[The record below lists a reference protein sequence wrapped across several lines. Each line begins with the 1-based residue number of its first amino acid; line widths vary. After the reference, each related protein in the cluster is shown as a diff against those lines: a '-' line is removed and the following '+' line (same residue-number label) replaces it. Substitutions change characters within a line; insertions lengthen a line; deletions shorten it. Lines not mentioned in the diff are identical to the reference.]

1 VALIPGEAL
10 PYFEKMIYL
19 PIIIS
24 VLERDR
30 EVIEISSFKLKG
42 PYVNIVE
49 NALKTVRAELKE
61 TSNYARSHNMK
72 LIKRGKDDTFTEY
85 AFIHGGY
92 EDKRRYMNIRLRNRT
107 EELISIYF
115 AMVENQG
122 IRGVATT

>member
-1 VALIPGEAL
+1 MALIPGEAL

-19 PIIIS
+19 PMIIS

-42 PYVNIVE
+42 PYINIVE

-61 TSNYARSHNMK
+61 TNNYARSKNMK
-72 LIKRGKDDTFTEY
+72 LIKKGKDDTFTEY

-107 EELISIYF
+107 EELINIYF
-115 AMVENQG
+115 TKSGNQHTKG
-122 IRGVATT
+122 AVI

>member
-1 VALIPGEAL
+1 MALIPGEAL

-42 PYVNIVE
+42 PYINIVE
-49 NALKTVRAELKE
+49 SALKTVRAELKE
-61 TSNYARSHNMK
+61 TNNYARSKNMK
-72 LIKRGKDDTFTEY
+72 LIKKGKDDTFTEY

-107 EELISIYF
+107 EELINIYF
-115 AMVENQG
+115 TKSGNQHTKG
-122 IRGVATT
+122 AVI